1 MLRNISKEEQVAYG
15 LQDMKEVTLYQGK
28 GCEKC
33 SNTGYKGRIALYEV
47 VEVNDEIHDIIAEK
61 SANEALI
68 IEAAGRQNMLTMK
81 EDGIL
86 KVLKGITTLAEIERV
101 TEGALVT
108 LDIE

>member
-1 MLRNISKEEQVAYG
+1 
-15 LQDMKEVTLYQGK
+15 
-28 GCEKC
+28 
-33 SNTGYKGRIALYEV
+33 
-47 VEVNDEIHDIIAEK
+47 
-61 SANEALI
+61 
-68 IEAAGRQNMLTMK
+68 MLTMK